1 MFAAAAMSLS
11 SVFVV
16 SNALRLK
23 FFRPKLSAPAAGA
36 VNEKAS
42 KGIHVENLI
51 LPKPE
56 ELQNQLENKE
66 NKGEFA
72 MTEKIMKIEGMA
84 CGHCSARVEKAL
96 NAIDGVSATVDLEAK
111 TASITLTKP
120 VDDQVLIKAVTDAGY
135 EAAGLE

>member
-1 MFAAAAMSLS
+1 MLKKAEGYGYKKVGFILDRGYFGRENIQYMDECGYDFVIMVKGMSE
-11 SVFVV
+11 SV
-16 SNALRLK
+16 R
-23 FFRPKLSAPAAGA
+23 RM
-36 VNEKAS
+36 
-42 KGIHVENLI
+42 I
-51 LPKPE
+51 L
-56 ELQNQLENKE
+56 E